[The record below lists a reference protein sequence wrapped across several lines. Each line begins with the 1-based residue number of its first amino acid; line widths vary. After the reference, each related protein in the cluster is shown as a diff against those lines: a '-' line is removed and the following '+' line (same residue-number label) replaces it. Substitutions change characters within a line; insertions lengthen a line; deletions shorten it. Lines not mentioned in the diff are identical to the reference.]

1 MTLLDILRS
10 LLNKITGT
18 GLSQLLESA
27 AIKAYSLGLAT
38 GAADTNMDTPPEPDI
53 DAIASI
59 GLRTQALSE
68 STVARAKGDLAFNAD
83 KLYQEMD
90 AAIKAGM
97 SEQEALSQ
105 IEGRVK
111 GLFDDSF
118 QEWELERLVR
128 DQVLV
133 ATKEG
138 RRDGWQAGGAPF
150 RQWKAHFDKKTAD
163 DSKRMD
169 GQIAA
174 IDEPY
179 TDPKT
184 GDKYMIP
191 HIRPNDRCW
200 EIPLFELPK
209 YTTKDGLKYA
219 K

>member
-1 MTLLDILRS
+1 M
-10 LLNKITGT
+10 
-18 GLSQLLESA
+18 ESA

-38 GAADTNMDTPPEPDI
+38 GAADMKMTIPPEPDI
-53 DAIASI
+53 NALASI
-59 GLRTQALSE
+59 GLRTHALSE
-68 STVARAKGDLAFNAD
+68 STIARAKGDLAFNAD

-90 AAIKAGM
+90 AAIKSGM
-97 SEQEALSQ
+97 TEQEALSQ
-105 IEGRVK
+105 IETRVK
-111 GLFDDSF
+111 ALFTDSF

-138 RRDGWQAGGAPF
+138 RRDGWQEGGAKY
-150 RQWKAHFDKKTAD
+150 RQWKAHFDNKTAE

-169 GQIAA
+169 GQITA

-191 HIRPNDRCW
+191 HIRPNDRCF
-200 EIPLFELPK
+200 EIPLFELPE
-209 YTTKDGLKYA
+209 YVQRGGLNYA
-219 K
+219 R

>member
-1 MTLLDILRS
+1 MTLLDIIRA

-18 GLSQLLESA
+18 QLSLLLESA
-27 AIKAYSLGLAT
+27 AIKAYSLGLTT
-38 GAADTNMDTPPEPDI
+38 GAADTKMDTPPEPDI
-53 DAIASI
+53 DALASI
-59 GLRTQALSE
+59 GLRTHALSE
-68 STVARAKGDLAFNAD
+68 STMARAKADLAFNAD

-97 SEQEALSQ
+97 SERDALSQ
-105 IEGRVK
+105 IETRVK

-138 RRDGWQAGGAPF
+138 RRDGWQEGGAKY

-163 DSKRMD
+163 DSKRMN
-169 GQIAA
+169 GQIAS

-179 TDPKT
+179 TDPMT

-200 EIPLFELPK
+200 EIPLFELPE
-209 YTTKDGLKYA
+209 YTKKDGLKYA
-219 K
+219 T

>member
-1 MTLLDILRS
+1 MLEIVRKLIEMLD
-10 LLNKITGT
+10 NTQF
-18 GLSQLLESA
+18 SQILESSA
-27 AIKAYSLGLAT
+27 LAGYVLGMTT
-38 GAADTNMDTPPEPDI
+38 GAADMKLTRELTPDI

-59 GLRTQALSE
+59 GLRTQALSD
-68 STVARAKGDLAFNAD
+68 STIARAKADLAFNAD
-83 KLYQEMD
+83 KLYKEMD
-90 AAIKAGM
+90 AAVKAGM
-97 SEQEALSQ
+97 SEGEALHQ
-105 IEGRVK
+105 IEGRFRK
-111 GLFDDSF
+111 LFDESF
-118 QEWELERLVR
+118 KEWELERLVR

-138 RRDGWQAGGAPF
+138 RRDGWQEGGALF

-163 DSKRMD
+163 DSKRMN

-179 TDPKT
+179 VDPKT

-200 EIPLFELPK
+200 EIPLFELPEHTIK
-209 YTTKDGLKYA
+209 GGLKYA